1 MKEQTKD
8 DSGRLTV
15 RPTNELAGD
24 AQKSDLPGIGHRIDP
39 AHNYAGHSDTFS
51 RDQQNRLPGRS
62 PESSTTRPVSESP
75 QLDTHFLHEVSQI
88 AHRLHLQIQSQKDD
102 LDVRERAFQELKSAF
117 ENERLRSVQSVATER
132 SLLEALTNRLEANE
146 KAFADRYAS
155 FELQSRALEAERVQF
170 SRQRDE
176 LELRKQSFRQEVI
189 DELKTEREALERA
202 KTAFNVEQQRVK
214 LLETTLQKRLAELAV
229 ENDRTLQSEREK
241 LWHSLTTEWEQRHV
255 AFQQDQQAWQK
266 LRDSEK
272 AELDREKAFF
282 ESTVTSANAEF
293 VTTRE
298 ALAIELAELRE
309 QHKQQL
315 EAEQNEWK
323 QARELEQAELR
334 AARQEWEREA
344 QASREA
350 HELALQRERDA
361 WEETRRSEET
371 ESIASRESLDRQ
383 LIAQHEQETEAF
395 RAERGEWEQAYSR
408 QKEALDAQQ
417 SELLRERTLI
427 ESRIRFQQD
436 HLDKS
441 RYEFEQVQN
450 EHRHERQV
458 ERQRLEEAGMQIIRR
473 LRQIDQYRAS
483 IDEREKSLDR
493 EHEVFHQMREAI
505 TSTVEQDRLNIRA
518 ERQAWDQ
525 ERQFQQAEL
534 RRQQEAVAER
544 SESLESRRARLDKLR
559 AELEETHRATLEMR
573 LAVEEAWAQ
582 VTRVTDQE
590 DARARVE
597 QAQKALIDNYQ
608 KIHETLSEQRREQI
622 EAQTKLERQRTEFAE
637 ERQKL
642 THWFAA
648 RDEELRLGE
657 ERLRISAAESS
668 SQHTNWLAARDRW
681 LIERTEAEQLIRRL
695 LSSLGENNREQS
707 RDLEALLPQSDSQIN
722 KQ

>member
-1 MKEQTKD
+1 MKEQVKD
-8 DSGRLTV
+8 DFGRLTV
-15 RPTNELAGD
+15 RPTNESAGD
-24 AQKSDLPGIGHRIDP
+24 AQKSDLTGIGHRIDP
-39 AHNYAGHSDTFS
+39 AHNYAGHSGQPES
-51 RDQQNRLPGRS
+51 RRDHPNRLDGKSAESTS
-62 PESSTTRPVSESP
+62 PRTASELP
-75 QLDTHFLHEVSQI
+75 QLDTHFLQEVSQI
-88 AHRLHLQIQSQKDD
+88 AHRLHLQIQSQKDE

-117 ENERLRSVQSVATER
+117 ENERSRSIQSVATER
-132 SLLEALTNRLEANE
+132 SLLDALTLRLETNE
-146 KAFADRYAS
+146 KAFADRYAA
-155 FELQSRALEAERVQF
+155 FEVQSRAFEAERAQF
-170 SRQRDE
+170 ARQLNE
-176 LELRKQSFRQEVI
+176 LELRKQSYRLEVI
-189 DELKTEREALERA
+189 AELKVERDAFEQA
-202 KTAFNVEQQRVK
+202 KTAFGVELDRVNR
-214 LLETTLQKRLAELAV
+214 LEATLQKRLAELAV
-229 ENDRTLQSEREK
+229 ENDQTLQSEREK
-241 LWHSLTTEWEQRHV
+241 LWNALTTEWEQRHE

-266 LRDSEK
+266 VRDSEK
-272 AELDREKAFF
+272 AELEREKAFF

-309 QHKQQL
+309 QNRRQL

-323 QARELEQAELR
+323 QTRELEQAELR
-334 AARQEWEREA
+334 TARQEWEREA
-344 QASREA
+344 QAAREA
-350 HELALQRERDA
+350 NELALQGVREV
-361 WEETRRSEET
+361 WEETQQREEA
-371 ESIASRESLDRQ
+371 EAAAAREVLERQ
-383 LIAQHEQETEAF
+383 LIAQHEQATEAF
-395 RAERGEWEQAYSR
+395 RTERGEWELAYAR
-408 QKEALDAQQ
+408 EKETLAAQQ
-417 SELLRERTLI
+417 SELARERTLI
-427 ESRIRFQQD
+427 ESRIRFQQE

-450 EHRHERQV
+450 EHRRERQV

-493 EHEVFHQMREAI
+493 EHEAFHQMREAI
-505 TSTVEQDRLNIRA
+505 TSTVETDRLNIQA

-525 ERQFQQAEL
+525 ERDYQQAEL

-544 SESLESRRARLDKLR
+544 SDSLESRRARLDKLR

-582 VTRVTDQE
+582 VTRATDQE
-590 DARARVE
+590 DARTRVE
-597 QAQKALIDNYQ
+597 QARKALMDNYQ
-608 KIHETLSEQRREQI
+608 QLHETLSEQRREQI
-622 EAQTKLERQRTEFAE
+622 EAQTKFERQRTEFAE

-707 RDLEALLPQSDSQIN
+707 RDVEVLLS
-722 KQ
+722 